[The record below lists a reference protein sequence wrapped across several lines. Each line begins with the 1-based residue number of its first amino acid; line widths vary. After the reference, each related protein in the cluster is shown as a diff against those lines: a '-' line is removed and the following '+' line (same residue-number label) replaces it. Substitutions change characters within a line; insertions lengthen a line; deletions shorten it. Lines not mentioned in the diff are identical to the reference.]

1 MGEWEDVGKMLTMLA
16 GDWNKGGREAKGKRQ
31 EARGK
36 KNKKHRK
43 AHHWHHCINLISMY
57 QYASIRIK

>member
-16 GDWNKGGREAKGKRQ
+16 GDWNKGGR

-57 QYASIRIK
+57 QYASISIK